1 MDNAAFDQLDD
12 PVLIAYTKC
21 IQKDILCVWR
31 RVLRNSEQQL
41 NPSDQLSYNKEL
53 WVFWYG
59 DPPSFLNDVLC
70 DPSLKGEC
78 SVFFFILLSGGRG
91 IL

>member
-12 PVLIAYTKC
+12 PVLIAFTKC
-21 IQKDILCVWR
+21 IQNDILCVWR
-31 RVLRNSEQQL
+31 RVLRNSEHRL

-59 DPPSFLNDVLC
+59 DQPRFLNDLLSS

-78 SVFFFILLSGGRG
+78 SAFLLHPV
-91 IL
+91 